1 MLLAQ
6 HPAHRKPQAQV
17 LAGSIFRTESDVW
30 DYQNVCFDKYAPIT
44 ITGHPL
50 NTSDRGDFKAESDK

>member
-6 HPAHRKPQAQV
+6 YPAHRQPQPQV
-17 LAGSIFRTESDVW
+17 LAGGILRTESSVRD
-30 DYQNVCFDKYAPIT
+30 DQNVFFDKYAPIT